1 MSDRVASRDGQDER
15 TAVRVSTAGVDR
27 DGEQG
32 RDSGHGHGW
41 RVGDRGVRGKKTIPG
56 ARDSRG
62 AMCGV
67 NDTAAA
73 IRDPTIVEVAW
84 EMGFGACRVLQS
96 WEAEGPP

>member
-1 MSDRVASRDGQDER
+1 MDTVM
-15 TAVRVSTAGVDR
+15 
-27 DGEQG
+27 DGESETEGCEERKQ
-32 RDSGHGHGW
+32 SQEP
-41 RVGDRGVRGKKTIPG
+41 VIPG
-56 ARDSRG
+56 G